1 MHCSLEIHLEISQYL
16 MKSSLS
22 LLRIISITQ
31 WYQQIRF
38 QLYHKFKLPTMG
50 NINLNQDQW
59 MYGICT
65 KET

>member
-50 NINLNQDQW
+50 NINLNQDQ
-59 MYGICT
+59 
-65 KET
+65 

>member
-16 MKSSLS
+16 MKPSLS

-38 QLYHKFKLPTMG
+38 HLYHKFKLPTMG

-65 KET
+65 KGT